1 MKFGQLKDMDL
12 REVWPYEANNFAP
25 WLAENLSHLAEAIGI
40 PLELEGTEISM
51 FRVIRA
57 CGVKKILNSMDLIP
71 VHDALSL
78 EWVLCRVDNPRPI
91 TSRVKGYPLK
101 YSSPRQ
107 AASRESC
114 WPTRSRAW
122 TGGRDAPVS
131 RAMPHARLL
140 ERRWSRSV
148 CSWSDGM
155 KPEVR
160 S

>member
-1 MKFGQLKDMDL
+1 MSED
-12 REVWPYEANNFAP
+12 P
-25 WLAENLSHLAEAIGI
+25 
-40 PLELEGTEISM
+40 
-51 FRVIRA
+51 IRA
-57 CGVKKILNSMDLIP
+57 LIEKLEEDWRSSHPVTLEDLIP

-91 TSRVKGYPLK
+91 T
-101 YSSPRQ
+101 
-107 AASRESC
+107 
-114 WPTRSRAW
+114 SRAW